1 MRIIIPTILLKV
13 HLSRNPPISNA
24 CINSFTQVYEN
35 HHVCKSFMSMGA
47 KENKSICKVVLKIK
61 GGQFSYLPS
70 ASLQPTAITD
80 FLLKNQNALQKRL
93 NKYSKEKTT

>member
-1 MRIIIPTILLKV
+1 MHVSIPFPKCMKTIMCAN
-13 HLSRNPPISNA
+13 HL
-24 CINSFTQVYEN
+24 
-35 HHVCKSFMSMGA
+35 FMSMGA